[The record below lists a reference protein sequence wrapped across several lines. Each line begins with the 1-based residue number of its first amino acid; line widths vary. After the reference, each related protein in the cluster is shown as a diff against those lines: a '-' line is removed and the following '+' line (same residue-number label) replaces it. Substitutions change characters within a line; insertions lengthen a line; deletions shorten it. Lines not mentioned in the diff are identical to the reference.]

1 MAINEINKG
10 KMVFS
15 RLRWLLIVF
24 FFIFIIFTAFNNSIT
39 IVNEFDPIILAILIF
54 AIAVFHGIERYGL
67 KNMTIFFIITWIVS
81 NFFEALSIRTGFPF
95 SFYHYVNL
103 PGPRI
108 FDVPVIIMFAYFG
121 MGYASWTLSHVL
133 TGQYSKRLEGKQ
145 IFIVP
150 FVGAFIMVM
159 WDLIMDPAYSTL
171 QSIWVWQNP
180 GPYFGVP
187 LMNFAGWF
195 LVVFIFFQIFA
206 FYIFKYDKIGQNK
219 STILSSKLFW
229 IEMVATY
236 AIVALNAILKPVL
249 YYNDINLAMAL
260 ITVFT
265 MVFVVMMSLI
275 TIMNNQNLRQ

>member
-1 MAINEINKG
+1 MASNEINKD
-10 KMVFS
+10 KIVFS
-15 RLRWLLIVF
+15 RFRWLLIIF

-39 IVNEFDPIILAILIF
+39 IVNEFDPIILAIFIF
-54 AIAVFHGIERYGL
+54 VIAGFHGIERYGL
-67 KNMTIFFIITWIVS
+67 KNMAIFFMTTWIVS
-81 NFFEALSIRTGFPF
+81 NFFEALSIQTGFPF

-108 FDVPVIIMFAYFG
+108 FDVSVIIMFAYFG

-133 TGQYSKRLEGKQ
+133 AGQYSKRLEGKQ

-150 FVGAFIMVM
+150 FVGVFIMVM
-159 WDLIMDPAYSTL
+159 WDLIMDPSFSTL
-171 QSIWVWQNP
+171 QSIWVWQSP

-187 LMNFAGWF
+187 IMNFVGWF

-206 FYIFKYDKIGQNK
+206 LYISKYDKNSHDK
-219 STILSSKLFW
+219 SIIFSSKLFW
-229 IEMVATY
+229 SEMAAAY
-236 AIVALNAILKPVL
+236 AIVALYTILKPIL
-249 YYNDINLAMAL
+249 YYNDINLAVAL

-275 TIMNNQNLRQ
+275 TIMNNQNLR